1 MIAVSLRGSPTPRA
15 CADQIPG
22 MNFGIMWVYIG
33 FNIFAA
39 IGLYYLARVPKGAK
53 AQEVS
58 TPTPEAPAETLEK
71 SA

>member
-1 MIAVSLRGSPTPRA
+1 
-15 CADQIPG
+15 

-58 TPTPEAPAETLEK
+58 TPTTEAPAETLEK